1 MTAPVVRALSGESSG
16 SRATLRADGA
26 LAIGDVDGIRAAI
39 VGLPAFTGPL
49 ADAVRRFG
57 ASDAIATAWRRAG
70 SRVFDDLHGAFAL
83 AIADPSSGELVLAVD
98 RIGVATLC
106 YGLDAGRL
114 AFATAASDVA
124 AALRGARGLD
134 GDGTGALDPQAVFD
148 YLYSHCIPG
157 PTTVYRGVRRL
168 PAGHLL
174 RFAGGRVVVEPYWE
188 PRYAEREREPL
199 PALESRFLSTV
210 EASVA
215 RAIDGAAHPGCFL
228 SGGTDSS
235 TVAGLLTRVTG
246 RPAETY
252 SIGFDAEGFDEM
264 QYARI
269 AAKRYGTRQHEY
281 YIKPAD
287 LVASIPDIAAAYDQ
301 PFGNSSV
308 LPTYYCAKMAAAD
321 GVDRMLGG
329 DGGDELFGGNSR
341 YAKQRVFD
349 WFERAPGAVKGL
361 LRASLA
367 PSAWASVPVV
377 KKAKSYVQQAD
388 VPMPD
393 RLQTYNLLTR
403 IGLDTIFEPGF
414 LAQVDPDAPL
424 NGMRA
429 WYARSNASSL
439 VNRMLAFDLKYT
451 LTDNDLPKVVTACRL
466 AGVDAAFPFLDD
478 AVVAFAERLR
488 PGPEA
493 ARPQAALVLQARAA
507 RLPAAG
513 DPDEDEARLRPAVRH
528 LARPRRGAA
537 RPRVLQPR
545 VAEGPRHR
553 AGRVHRPPA
562 RRPPRRPRDVLRRAR
577 VGADD
582 AGAVA
587 AGARGAGARGR
598 RRRRGRACLTTRP
611 AGRNHDATSRT
622 PEHRTAVRSQR
633 PAWTTASH
641 RSDAMRSIRQPG
653 AHRTRPSRLASHTTT
668 TSTSSGCSP
677 RCSSSSVTSSR

>member
-1 MTAPVVRALSGESSG
+1 MTAGPLGRVLSGTSAPSQTRLQ
-16 SRATLRADGA
+16 SDGA
-26 LAIGDVDGIRAAI
+26 AAIGDVDGVRVAI
-39 VGLPAFTGPL
+39 VGLPTFGGDLAAAVDRLGA
-49 ADAVRRFG
+49 ADAL
-57 ASDAIATAWRRAG
+57 ATAWRRAG
-70 SRVFDDLHGAFAL
+70 VRALDDVHGTF
-83 AIADPSSGELVLAVD
+83 AIAVADRADDALVLAVD
-98 RIGVATLC
+98 RLGVATLC
-106 YGLDAGRL
+106 YGVDGDRL
-114 AFATAASDVA
+114 AFATSASAVA
-124 AALRGARGLD
+124 SMLRGARGLD
-134 GDGTGALDPQAVFD
+134 GTGIGALEPQAIFD

-157 PTTVYRGVRRL
+157 PTTVYRGVQRL
-168 PAGHLL
+168 LAGHVL
-174 RFAGGRVVVEPYWE
+174 RFARGQVQVEPYWQ
-188 PRYAEREREPL
+188 PRYDEREREPL

-215 RAIDGAAHPGCFL
+215 RAIDGASHPGCFL

-281 YIKPAD
+281 YITPAD

-349 WFERAPGAVKGL
+349 WFVQAPGVVKGA

-367 PSAWASVPVV
+367 PSAWTSVPVV
-377 KKAKSYVQQAD
+377 GKAKSYVAQAD

-414 LAQVDPDAPL
+414 LAQVDPGAPL
-424 NGMRA
+424 AAMRA
-429 WYARSNASSL
+429 WYARSNATSL

-478 AVVAFAERLR
+478 AVVAFAGRL
-488 PGPEA
+488 
-493 ARPQAALVLQARAA
+493 
-507 RLPAAG
+507 
-513 DPDEDEARLRPAVRH
+513 DPDLKLKGLKLRWFFKHALRDFLPPEILTKTKHGFGLPFGIWLGRDPALNALAFASLESLKGRGIVRV
-528 LARPRRGAA
+528 G
-537 RPRVLQPR
+537 
-545 VAEGPRHR
+545 
-553 AGRVHRPPA
+553 VHRPPA
-562 RRPPRRPRDVLRRAR
+562 RRPAGRPRDVLRRAG

-582 AGAVA
+582 ARAVA
-587 AGARGAGARGR
+587 AGARGARRCSGRRGGRSGRRLGRLTR
-598 RRRRGRACLTTRP
+598 RRR
-611 AGRNHDATSRT
+611 
-622 PEHRTAVRSQR
+622 
-633 PAWTTASH
+633 
-641 RSDAMRSIRQPG
+641 
-653 AHRTRPSRLASHTTT
+653 
-668 TSTSSGCSP
+668 
-677 RCSSSSVTSSR
+677 